1 MDSEMA
7 QQLKHLNDEEEGDDG
22 EGDDD
27 DQLIDIDNLQDNEKA
42 ILIQYLQ
49 DEYQKNP
56 DQLPMPKEVIEQ
68 FLHDN
73 QDLIAKMQQEAEDEG
88 EEGESDSP
96 GAADSNQILMG
107 QQNINEGA
115 MMIEGEQ
122 ESDGEEQDRGDIEGG
137 E

>member
-1 MDSEMA
+1 MGEDDDGNQDMMDSEMA
-7 QQLKHLNDEEEGDDG
+7 QQLKHLNDDEDGDEG

-49 DEYQKNP
+49 DEYEKNP

-73 QDLIAKMQQEAEDEG
+73 QDLIAKMQQEAEDDREG
-88 EEGESDSP
+88 DSGSP
-96 GAADSNQILMG
+96 GAADSN
-107 QQNINEGA
+107 
-115 MMIEGEQ
+115 
-122 ESDGEEQDRGDIEGG
+122 
-137 E
+137 

>member
-1 MDSEMA
+1 
-7 QQLKHLNDEEEGDDG
+7 
-22 EGDDD
+22 
-27 DQLIDIDNLQDNEKA
+27 
-42 ILIQYLQ
+42 
-49 DEYQKNP
+49 
-56 DQLPMPKEVIEQ
+56 MPKEVIEQ

-122 ESDGEEQDRGDIEGG
+122 ESDEGEEDDRGDIEGG
-137 E
+137 EQNIQDEEDEQDQLEQLQHMNRA

>member
-1 MDSEMA
+1 MGEEEDGDQDLMDSEMA

-73 QDLIAKMQQEAEDEG
+73 
-88 EEGESDSP
+88 
-96 GAADSNQILMG
+96 
-107 QQNINEGA
+107 
-115 MMIEGEQ
+115 
-122 ESDGEEQDRGDIEGG
+122 
-137 E
+137 

>member
-1 MDSEMA
+1 
-7 QQLKHLNDEEEGDDG
+7 
-22 EGDDD
+22 
-27 DQLIDIDNLQDNEKA
+27 
-42 ILIQYLQ
+42 
-49 DEYQKNP
+49 
-56 DQLPMPKEVIEQ
+56 MPKEVIEQ

-73 QDLIAKMQQEAEDEG
+73 QDLIAKMQLEAEDEG

-122 ESDGEEQDRGDIEGG
+122 ESDEGEEEEDRGDIEGG
-137 E
+137 EQNIQDEEDELE

>member
-96 GAADSNQILMG
+96 GATDSNQILMG